1 MPNPLSRVRAGAKPK
16 FSPTLV
22 LERKELAAQ
31 VACAIATWSITEA
44 QLGRLLVTI
53 MGAQARPALAM
64 FGALQSNAAKI
75 ATVTAAANTL
85 LIGDELEAFQAIMPL
100 AKTAAD
106 QRHKFAHHLWG
117 VCDELP
123 DALLLVDPK
132 HSLNWQIDLNEA
144 MAKPL
149 MQRLGSIF
157 DANTEFDLPKFPN
170 DKIDVYR
177 KSDFDTY
184 IAETSETGKL
194 LNFLCLAVDP
204 RFPDVTVPLLLS
216 SEPHFQSALSRL
228 RQRQNKLSAQ
238 QQSPDEGGQG

>member
-1 MPNPLSRVRAGAKPK
+1 MPNPLSKVHPGATPR
-16 FSPTLV
+16 FSPALV
-22 LERKELAAQ
+22 LERQELSAQ

-85 LIGDELEAFQAIMPL
+85 LTGDDLEAFQAIMPL
-100 AKTAAD
+100 TKSAAD

-123 DALLLVDPK
+123 NALLLVDPK

-144 MAKPL
+144 IAAPP
-149 MQRLGSIF
+149 RLGSIF
-157 DANTEFDLPKFPN
+157 DTNAKFDLPKFPT
-170 DKIDVYR
+170 DKIAVYR
-177 KSDFDTY
+177 KPDFDAY
-184 IAETSETGKL
+184 IAETSKTGTL
-194 LNFLCLAVDP
+194 LNLLCLAVDP
-204 RFPDVTVPLLLS
+204 RFQGATLRPLLS
-216 SEPHFQSALSRL
+216 NEPHFQSALSRL
-228 RQRQNKLSAQ
+228 RQRQSKPPAQ
-238 QQSPDEGGQG
+238 QQSPDEEGRG